1 LEVTANSVKSYTD
14 DRIFVGEKTMHQIR
28 LLLLVLILTFVAGEA
43 NAKEK
48 IHQFNIADFMANPS
62 HLEKLEGVKYF
73 FGDQAHAEIV
83 REFGDDYTN
92 PKTNAFGKKDAVA
105 CDWVMLSAMLAL
117 QRRAQ
122 QLGANAVI
130 NIRSNYKHNL
140 VSSTTEFTCGAG
152 AFVAGVSLIGTFV
165 TIDQDVIEKDVAEE
179 VTEESTMTLENQ

>member
-1 LEVTANSVKSYTD
+1 MN
-14 DRIFVGEKTMHQIR
+14 RIR
-28 LLLLVLILTFVAGEA
+28 LIVLVVILTFVAGEA

-48 IHQFNIADFMANPS
+48 IHQFSIADFMANPE
-62 HLEKLEGVKYF
+62 HAQKLSGVSFF
-73 FGDQAHAEIV
+73 FGDQAHPKIA

-92 PKTNAFGKKDAVA
+92 PKTNAFAKNDAVA

-130 NIRSNYKHNL
+130 NIRSNYKHKL
-140 VSSTTEFTCGAG
+140 VSSSTEYTCGAG

-165 TIDQDVIEKDVAEE
+165 TIEEHVIEKDVAKEEVAYE
-179 VTEESTMTLENQ
+179 VTEESTMPLENQ